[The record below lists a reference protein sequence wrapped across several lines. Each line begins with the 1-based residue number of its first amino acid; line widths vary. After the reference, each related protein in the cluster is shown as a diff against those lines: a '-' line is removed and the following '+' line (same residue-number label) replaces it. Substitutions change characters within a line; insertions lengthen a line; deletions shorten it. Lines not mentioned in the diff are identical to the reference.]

1 MEVTMPSTQETAGH
15 KPALVQVYVTS
26 GLLQAEIIKGK
37 LESNGI
43 PALLKY
49 ESMGLVLGITTDGLG
64 QVQVMVPADK
74 AEQAYALL
82 HDTDDPGDET
92 ITE

>member
-1 MEVTMPSTQETAGH
+1 MSSTQETEGR
-15 KPALVQVYVTS
+15 KPALVQVYVAA

-43 PALLKY
+43 PTLLKY
-49 ESMGLVLGITTDGLG
+49 ESMGPVLGITTDGLG
-64 QVQVMVPADK
+64 SVQVMVPAEK
-74 AEQAYALL
+74 AEHAYSLL
-82 HDTDDPGDET
+82 HDTEDPGEET

>member
-1 MEVTMPSTQETAGH
+1 MPSTQETAGR
-15 KPALVQVYVTS
+15 KPVLVQVYVTS

-49 ESMGLVLGITTDGLG
+49 ESVGLVLGLTTDGLG

-74 AEQAYALL
+74 AEQAYSLL
-82 HDTDDPGDET
+82 HDSDDPGEE
-92 ITE
+92 ITTE